1 MEARIKSVGRT
12 GLWLPIALLV
22 MALMLMAGCGTAPVA
37 AANTPAGTSATAIT
51 TTTPSSKKA
60 TPTATPSSKKATA
73 TPRPKPARAD
83 GLKTVYTFQLP
94 KEAQRTITLIKKG
107 GPFPYERDGI
117 TFQNREGLLPQ
128 KARGYY
134 SEYTVITPGSRDRGA
149 RRIIAGNKGELYYT
163 EDHYDSFVRVYEP

>member
-1 MEARIKSVGRT
+1 MEARIKSFGRM
-12 GLWLPIALLV
+12 GLWLPLVLLV
-22 MALMLMAGCGTAPVA
+22 MGLVLMAGCGSSPAA
-37 AANTPAGTSATAIT
+37 AANTPTGT
-51 TTTPSSKKA
+51 KA
-60 TPTATPSSKKATA
+60 PTATLTTPSSKKATA
-73 TPRPKPARAD
+73 TPRPKPARIG

-94 KEAQRTITLIKKG
+94 KEAQRTLMLIKQG

-128 KARGYY
+128 KPRGYY

-149 RRIIAGNKGELYYT
+149 RRIIAGDRGELYYT

>member
-1 MEARIKSVGRT
+1 MEARIKSIGHMKP
-12 GLWLPIALLV
+12 WLPIALLV
-22 MALMLMAGCGTAPVA
+22 MALVLMTGCGTAPA
-37 AANTPAGTSATAIT
+37 IASNTPANAKAPTATV
-51 TTTPSSKKA
+51 SFSKKA
-60 TPTATPSSKKATA
+60 TP
-73 TPRPKPARAD
+73 TPRPKPARIA

-94 KEAQRTITLIKKG
+94 KEAQQTIALIKKG

-128 KARGYY
+128 KPRGYY

-149 RRIIAGNKGELYYT
+149 RRIIAGDRGELYYT

>member
-1 MEARIKSVGRT
+1 MEARIKSIGHMK
-12 GLWLPIALLV
+12 LWLPIALLV
-22 MALMLMAGCGTAPVA
+22 MALVLMAGCGTAPA
-37 AANTPAGTSATAIT
+37 IAANTPASAKAPTAT
-51 TTTPSSKKA
+51 VSFSKKA
-60 TPTATPSSKKATA
+60 TP
-73 TPRPKPARAD
+73 TPRPKPARIA

-94 KEAQRTITLIKKG
+94 KEAQQTIALIKKG

-128 KARGYY
+128 KPRGYY

-149 RRIIAGNKGELYYT
+149 CRIVAGDRGELYYT